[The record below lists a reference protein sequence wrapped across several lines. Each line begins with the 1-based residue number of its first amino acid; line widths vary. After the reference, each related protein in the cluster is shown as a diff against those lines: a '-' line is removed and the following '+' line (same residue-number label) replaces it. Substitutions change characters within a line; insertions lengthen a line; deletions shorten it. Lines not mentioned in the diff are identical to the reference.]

1 MQVTLLTHT
10 PNPEEIVASAAKLCY
25 SPAAISDIS
34 ESLTPEKTAKFITKL
49 FALGHE
55 SPFEHAVFTF
65 GIEGVSR
72 TLTHQLVRHRMASY
86 SQQSQRYVDGEN
98 FDIITPDSIKGDEKA
113 LEEFEK
119 AIREAQESYQKL
131 SKLGVPK
138 EDARFV
144 LPNASDTRI
153 IMTVNARSLFNFFKH
168 RCCFRAQWE
177 IKALADEMLR
187 LVKQA
192 APSIFEFAGPSCLKG
207 KCPEGAMTCG
217 KMAQM
222 KAEYLGEGA
231 NA

>member
-1 MQVTLLTHT
+1 MKVTLLTHT
-10 PNPEEIVASAAKLCY
+10 PNPEQIVASAARLCY
-25 SPAAISDIS
+25 SPSTIDDITKS
-34 ESLTPEKTAKFITKL
+34 QTPEKATTFIAKL

-72 TLTHQLVRHRMASY
+72 ALTHQLVRHRMASY
-86 SQQSQRYVDGEN
+86 SQQSQRYVDGGN
-98 FDIITPDSIKGDEKA
+98 FDIIIPDSVKSDENA
-113 LEEFEK
+113 LAEFQN
-119 AIREAQESYQKL
+119 AIGEAQNAYKKL
-131 SKLGVPK
+131 SELGVPK

-153 IMTVNARSLFNFFKH
+153 IMTINARSLFNFFKH
-168 RCCFRAQWE
+168 RCCTRAQWE

-187 LVKQA
+187 LVKAA

-207 KCPEGAMTCG
+207 KCPEGEMTCG
-217 KMAQM
+217 KIKQVR
-222 KAEYLGEGA
+222 AEYLGEAA